1 MDIQVEDLAGR
12 LEQGDVTLLDVREG
26 WEVELCA
33 IDGSLHIPLGQL
45 PAAVSLLPRDRELAV
60 LCHHGMRSA
69 HATAWLRAQGFDR
82 AVNIAGGI
90 DAWARRIDPSMKVY

>member
-1 MDIQVEDLAGR
+1 MDIQVEDLAVR
-12 LEQGDVTLLDVREG
+12 VEQGDITLLDVREG

-45 PAAVSLLPRDRELAV
+45 LASVSSLPRDRDLAV